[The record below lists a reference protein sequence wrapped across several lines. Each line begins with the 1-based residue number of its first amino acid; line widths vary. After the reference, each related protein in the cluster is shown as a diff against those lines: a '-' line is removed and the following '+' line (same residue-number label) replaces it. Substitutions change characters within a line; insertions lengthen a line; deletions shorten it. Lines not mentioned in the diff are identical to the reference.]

1 MLSKTK
7 CRLGANRETSL
18 WKDDPLNFD
27 SLITAS
33 KWTSCNA
40 EWQNKIS
47 SLCLNTAAGYSEE
60 APSILWVYHS
70 YAYQYFLAL
79 VALISRWIQ
88 NFRRT
93 AGLTFSAFHDWSI
106 EQSFSVP
113 TFLGQLQ
120 QDASDYEQNTPE
132 YSYQRNETVF
142 FHENSTDFVF
152 QKLPEEIQRKIV
164 YFCSVI
170 NEYSLRS
177 RDVHSTPSWH
187 KWSRPRNDPWN
198 GP

>member
-1 MLSKTK
+1 MTPS
-7 CRLGANRETSL
+7 TSL
-18 WKDDPLNFD
+18 IIP
-27 SLITAS
+27 S

-40 EWQNKIS
+40 EWQKKVS
-47 SLCLNTAAGYSEE
+47 LLCLNTVAWYSEE

-70 YAYQYFLAL
+70 YAYQSLLAL

-187 KWSRPRNDPWN
+187 KWSRPRHDPWN